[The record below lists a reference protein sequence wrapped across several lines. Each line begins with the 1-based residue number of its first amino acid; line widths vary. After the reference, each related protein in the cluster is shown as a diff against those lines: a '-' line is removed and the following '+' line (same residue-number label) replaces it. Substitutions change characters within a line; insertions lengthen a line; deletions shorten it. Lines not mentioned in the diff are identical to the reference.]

1 MTEKEFKKAY
11 AEKALKSI
19 IETVEK
25 KEVPE
30 KFKSA
35 AIENLQKCNACMEFL
50 QRDLKQIERKISNT
64 NDTNQLVIHLVDLM
78 TTAQFLKAIN
88 VALNR
93 SPKMS

>member
-25 KEVPE
+25 KEV
-30 KFKSA
+30 
-35 AIENLQKCNACMEFL
+35 LQKCNACMEFL

-93 SPKMS
+93 GAKMS